1 MVVSK
6 LFPKVIIL
14 FSIFVK
20 INKNKLVDAP
30 VCRQQTEGQ
39 ILGISY
45 KKPATILCEVR
56 KRPIILWVIALLG
69 GSSRYIELKYYTS
82 QIIPTL
88 MTKSIKANDYR
99 VENFSN

>member
-1 MVVSK
+1 MCK
-6 LFPKVIIL
+6 QETTKKV
-14 FSIFVK
+14 
-20 INKNKLVDAP
+20 
-30 VCRQQTEGQ
+30 
-39 ILGISY
+39 LGISY

-69 GSSRYIELKYYTS
+69 GSSRYIELKYYMS